1 MHLSLGIYNRLCS
14 LLGEAF
20 NELDLKLS
28 ESSEESIGSGST
40 YNHYVGSMR
49 RRSGL
54 ATELDNQQN
63 ELIVLNEMMTF
74 TSISLPDAEDN
85 DVLKELRKDA
95 DATHTSVNNMVNVS
109 VSSYTNVKK

>member
-1 MHLSLGIYNRLCS
+1 MLDDAC
-14 LLGEAF
+14 

-28 ESSEESIGSGST
+28 ESSEESIGSGSI
-40 YNHYVGSMR
+40 YNHYVGLMR

-74 TSISLPDAEDN
+74 ASISLPDDEDN
-85 DVLKELRKDA
+85 DVLNELRKDA
-95 DATHTSVNNMVNVS
+95 HATHSSVNNMVNVS
-109 VSSYTNVKK
+109 VSLYTNVKQ